1 MEELLST
8 EVPTSQLLPS
18 ATLLPRQVAGIWYE
32 LPVIIK
38 YYVPISDISVT
49 LTFPSMSLSHKSL
62 IMQAAPRIRNDPIPN
77 RASILNDGNE
87 AGSVARAMPQV
98 QGQ

>member
-1 MEELLST
+1 MEELPSN
-8 EVPTSQLLPS
+8 EAPTSQLLPS
-18 ATLLPRQVAGIWYE
+18 ATRLPRQVAGIWYE
-32 LPVIIK
+32 LPVIIN
-38 YYVPISDISVT
+38 VIPISMSVLT
-49 LTFPSMSLSHKSL
+49 LTFPSMSRSHKSL

-87 AGSVARAMPQV
+87 AGSAARAMPHV